1 MSLSE
6 RRLPG
11 PPPPSSNS
19 VAQSCPTL
27 CDPMNI
33 RIPCPSPTPRACSNS
48 CPLSRQCHPTIS
60 SSVVPFSSRLQS
72 SPASGSFQ
80 MSQFFASGGQ
90 STRVSAPALVLP
102 MNFRTDFLRMDWLDL
117 LLVQGI
123 LKHLL
128 QHQSAKTSILQ
139 HSAFFMVQLS
149 HPYMT
154 TRKTIAL
161 ARWTFVSKVTFY
173 PNLSQ
178 ILFGVVTI
186 SCVVLMKRTPF
197 HYRSHGGQIF
207 SFDVACI
214 STWQINAF
222 T

>member
-1 MSLSE
+1 MF
-6 RRLPG
+6 
-11 PPPPSSNS
+11 
-19 VAQSCPTL
+19 
-27 CDPMNI
+27 
-33 RIPCPSPTPRACSNS
+33 
-48 CPLSRQCHPTIS
+48 IS
-60 SSVVPFSSRLQS
+60 SSVVPFSSCLQS
-72 SPASGSFQ
+72 FPASGSFQ
-80 MSQFFASGGQ
+80 MSQLFAWGSESIGVLASSSVLQMNIQDWFPLGLTDLISLQ
-90 STRVSAPALVLP
+90 SRGLSRVFP
-102 MNFRTDFLRMDWLDL
+102 NTT
-117 LLVQGI
+117 VQ
-123 LKHLL
+123 KHHLF
-128 QHQSAKTSILQ
+128 ST
-139 HSAFFMVQLS
+139 QLS
-149 HPYMT
+149 LWSNSHSYMT
-154 TRKTIAL
+154 TGKTIAL